1 MTRKKTSHSEA
12 VQLAD
17 YREKP
22 DQDVEAGISP
32 IGYPPEVIALRDLL
46 NTYLEP
52 PRVALVLRAFEVG
65 AAAHHGQHRKTG
77 EPYIFHPIEVAQI
90 LANMRMDHESIA
102 AAILHDTIEDTH
114 LSKDEITEKFGE
126 EIAELVDGV
135 TKLDQ
140 MKFRTRKEA
149 DAESFRKLMLAMS
162 RDLRVIFIKLADR
175 LHNMRTL
182 ESMPLTS
189 RRRIAKETLSIYA
202 PIADRLGMNSIKS
215 ELEDLGFAN
224 LYPWRYRTIQEH
236 LSEMTG
242 HQREIVA
249 NIEDAL
255 RKKMADAGVPC
266 RISGREKSP
275 YSIYKKMLA
284 KDLSF
289 SEVTDFYAFR
299 IITQSESHCYLAL
312 GAVHT
317 LYQPKPGCFKDYIAL
332 PKANGYQSLHTILN
346 SPYGVPIEIQIR
358 TEEMDMMAVKGAAA
372 HWQYKTGE
380 SASGSAQVRA
390 REWLMQMVDA
400 QRHTQDSLEF
410 MEGARSDLFPD
421 EIFVFTPKGKIID
434 LRRNATALDFAY
446 AIHTD
451 VGNHTKKILV
461 DKATVPLST
470 RLDNG
475 QTVKVITDPEVK
487 PKPEWLQFVSTARAR
502 TAIRHY
508 LKSLE
513 QEDTVA
519 LGMRLLER
527 ALNARGSSVEDIPAE
542 RWEEYLKEI
551 RLGSQEELFKDLALG
566 STLASVVA
574 ARLMP
579 DSPSGKKGGEEDIT
593 DEAISIAGSEGS
605 AVSFG
610 ACCLPVPGDRIMAFV
625 SAGKGVVV
633 HRTQCPNVR
642 EFRKHPDR
650 CVDVTWAPITRGMF
664 PVGVRVV
671 ARNVPGVL
679 ANISASIG
687 EAGSNI
693 EAIEQPESNP
703 ETATLRFELS
713 VTDRD
718 HMARVMRRLRRNN
731 NVIKVQ
737 RSP

>member
-1 MTRKKTSHSEA
+1 
-12 VQLAD
+12 
-17 YREKP
+17 
-22 DQDVEAGISP
+22 
-32 IGYPPEVIALRDLL
+32 
-46 NTYLEP
+46 
-52 PRVALVLRAFEVG
+52 VLRAFEVG

-90 LANMRMDHESIA
+90 LAGMRMDHESIA
-102 AAILHDTIEDTH
+102 AAILHDTIEDTS
-114 LSKDEITEKFGE
+114 LSKEQITEQFGE
-126 EIAELVDGV
+126 DIADLVDGV

-182 ESMPLTS
+182 GSMALDS
-189 RRRIAKETLSIYA
+189 RRRIASETLSIYA
-202 PIADRLGMNSIKS
+202 PIADRLGMNHMKL

-224 LYPWRYRTIQEH
+224 LYPWRHRTIQEH

-242 HQREIVA
+242 HRQEIVA
-249 NIEDAL
+249 NIETAL
-255 RKKMADAGVPC
+255 RKKMSEAGVPC

-275 YSIYKKMLA
+275 YSIYKKMLS
-284 KDLSF
+284 KDLPF

-299 IITQSESHCYLAL
+299 IITQTESHCYLAL
-312 GAVHT
+312 GAVHG
-317 LYQPKPGCFKDYIAL
+317 LYQPKPGSFKDFIAL
-332 PKANGYQSLHTILN
+332 PKANGYQSLHTVLN

-358 TEEMDMMAVKGAAA
+358 TEDMDIMAVKGAAA

-410 MEGARSDLFPD
+410 MDSARSDLFPD

-451 VGNHTKKILV
+451 VGNRTREIMV
-461 DKATVPLST
+461 DKVTVPLST
-470 RLDNG
+470 RLANG
-475 QTVKVITDPEVK
+475 QTVEVVTDSSVK
-487 PKPEWLQFVSTARAR
+487 PKPEWLEFVATARAR

-508 LKSLE
+508 LKSLQ
-513 QEDTVA
+513 QEDTVG
-519 LGMRLLER
+519 LGLRLLEK
-527 ALNARGSSVEDIPAE
+527 ALNARGTSLENIPAE
-542 RWEEYLKEI
+542 RWDDYLKEI
-551 RLGSQEELFKDLALG
+551 RLGSQEDLFRDLALG
-566 STLASVVA
+566 STLAGVVA
-574 ARLMP
+574 ARLQP
-579 DSPSGKKGGEEDIT
+579 DSECGEAESNA
-593 DEAISIAGSEGS
+593 EAISIAGSEGS

-610 ACCLPVPGDRIMAFV
+610 ACCLPVPGDRIMAYV

-633 HRTQCPNVR
+633 HRTNCPNVR

-650 CVDVTWAPITRGMF
+650 CVDVTWAPITQGMF
-664 PVGVRVV
+664 PVGVRVIV
-671 ARNVPGVL
+671 HNVPGVL

-687 EAGSNI
+687 EVGSNI

-703 ETATLRFELS
+703 ETATLLFELS
-713 VTDRD
+713 VSDRD
-718 HMARVMRRLRRNN
+718 HMARVMRRLRRNQ
-731 NVIKVQ
+731 NVIKVH
-737 RSP
+737 RTP

>member
-1 MTRKKTSHSEA
+1 MTRKKTSHSEV

-17 YREKP
+17 YAERP
-22 DQDVEAGISP
+22 DRIEDAGASP
-32 IGYPPEVIALRDLL
+32 IGYPAEVIALRDLL

-52 PRVALVLRAFEVG
+52 ARVAVVLRAFEVG

-90 LANMRMDHESIA
+90 LANMRMDHDSIA
-102 AAILHDTIEDTH
+102 AAILHDTIEDTS
-114 LSKDEITEKFGE
+114 LSKLQIIDQFGG
-126 EIAELVDGV
+126 EIADLVDGV

-182 ESMPLTS
+182 GSMALPS
-189 RRRIAKETLSIYA
+189 RRRIASETLSIYA
-202 PIADRLGMNSIKS
+202 PIADRLGMNTMKL

-224 LYPWRYRTIQEH
+224 LYPWRHKTIKEH

-242 HQREIVA
+242 NRQEIVS
-249 NIEDAL
+249 NIEGAL
-255 RKKMADAGVPC
+255 RKKMTEAGVPC
-266 RISGREKSP
+266 RITGREKSP
-275 YSIYKKMLA
+275 YSIYKKMQV

-299 IITQSESHCYLAL
+299 IITQTESHCYLAL
-312 GAVHT
+312 GAVHG
-317 LYQPKPGCFKDYIAL
+317 LYQPKPGAFKDFIAL
-332 PKANGYQSLHTILN
+332 PKANGYQSLHTVLN

-358 TEEMDMMAVKGAAA
+358 TEAMDIMAEKGAAA

-380 SASGSAQVRA
+380 STSGSAQVRA

-410 MEGARSDLFPD
+410 MDSARSDLFPD

-446 AIHTD
+446 TIHTD

-461 DKATVPLST
+461 DKTPVPLST

-513 QEDTVA
+513 KEDTVA
-519 LGMRLLER
+519 LGMRLLEK
-527 ALNARGSSVEDIPAE
+527 ALNARGSSVEEIPPE

-551 RLGSQEELFKDLALG
+551 RLDSQEALFKDLALG
-566 STLASVVA
+566 TTLAGVVA
-574 ARLMP
+574 ARLQP
-579 DSPSGKKGGEEDIT
+579 VNKCGEEGAT

-610 ACCLPVPGDRIMAFV
+610 ACCRPVPGDRIMAFV

-679 ANISASIG
+679 ANLSASIG

-703 ETATLRFELS
+703 ETATLLFELS
-713 VTDRD
+713 VSDRD
-718 HMARVMRRLRRNN
+718 HMAHVMRRLRRNH
-731 NVIKVQ
+731 NVTKVN
-737 RSP
+737 RTL